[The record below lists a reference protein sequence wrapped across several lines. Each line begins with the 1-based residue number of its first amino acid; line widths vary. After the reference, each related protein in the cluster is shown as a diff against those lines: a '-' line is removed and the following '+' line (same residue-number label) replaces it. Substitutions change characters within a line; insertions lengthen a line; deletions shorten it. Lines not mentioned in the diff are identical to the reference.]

1 MLCLP
6 QFRRSQVRDRSHRN
20 RCFGLRFGGMHVPNL
35 RGVMAAS
42 MTGDGP
48 VEVASDWVDAD
59 SADEVRVCAMRPK
72 AGELLLSAG
81 ILLIFYTAALA

>member
-1 MLCLP
+1 
-6 QFRRSQVRDRSHRN
+6 
-20 RCFGLRFGGMHVPNL
+20 MHVPSL
-35 RGVMAAS
+35 RGVKAAS
-42 MTGDGP
+42 MTGEGP

-59 SADEVRVCAMRPK
+59 SADEVRMCTMRPK